1 MRRGRPPIGDK
12 AMSSAERQRRFL
24 DRIRGTGAADDH
36 PSLLEAECA
45 KLEAECAKLKND
57 NTDLKRLLEGAYEH
71 IRKLEARRERP
82 HPQPKAQP
90 ISGDGASEME
100 QKLSALRRKNAELR
114 RLLRE
119 VARAPSS

>member
-1 MRRGRPPIGDK
+1 
-12 AMSSAERQRRFL
+12 MSSAERQRRFL

-36 PSLLEAECA
+36 PSL
-45 KLEAECAKLKND
+45 LEAECAKLKND